1 MSVSS
6 FIVARLLIVGE
17 SLVEFVRPQRGLGLA
32 EPGVFVGPF
41 PSGAPAICADAAA
54 LSGADVALVA
64 TIGADAFGKLLSE
77 RLASDRVDVTGVRVL
92 DEAVTGTAFVAYG
105 SDGEREFIFHVADA
119 APGRITVADLGLAP
133 EQADWIH
140 VSGASLE
147 LSSAMSAVVMEAV
160 ERVLAHGGHL
170 SFDPNLRGSSSGS
183 AEHREAMVRL
193 LQLSTVLLPAD
204 GELEAM
210 GADTEALVRRGAVVC
225 VTRGG
230 EGALLLLGD
239 EEEVIFPLPA
249 NEVDP
254 TGAGDTFAG
263 AFLATFLRTGNAHLA
278 ALAANRAGA
287 AHVGALGPME
297 RTPDWRPEE

>member
-1 MSVSS
+1 
-6 FIVARLLIVGE
+6 VARLLIVGE
-17 SLVEFVRPQRGLGLA
+17 SLVEFVRPQRGLGVA

-54 LSGADVALVA
+54 LSGADVALVS
-64 TIGADAFGKLLSE
+64 TIGADAFGKLLSK

-105 SDGEREFIFHVADA
+105 LDGEREFIFHVADA
-119 APGRITVADLGLAP
+119 APGRITVADLGSAP

-170 SFDPNLRGSSSGS
+170 SFDPNLRSSSSGS

-204 GELEAM
+204 GELEAL
-210 GADTEALVRRGAVVC
+210 GADTEALVQRGAVVC

-230 EGALLLLGD
+230 EGSLLLGD
-239 EEEVIFPLPA
+239 EEEIIFPVPV
-249 NEVDP
+249 NEIDP

-263 AFLATFLRTGNAHLA
+263 AFLATFLRTGNPHSA

-297 RTPDWRPEE
+297 RAPDWRPEE